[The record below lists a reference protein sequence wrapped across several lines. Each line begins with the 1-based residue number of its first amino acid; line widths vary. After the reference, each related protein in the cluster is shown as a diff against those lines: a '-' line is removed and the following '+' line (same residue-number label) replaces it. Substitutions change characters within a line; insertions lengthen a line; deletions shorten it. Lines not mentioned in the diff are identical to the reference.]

1 MNNEAA
7 GEQSQKQERVR
18 NKPGSGSGS
27 GSGLSPLKRMPIV
40 EQARLL
46 KGAQSGI
53 LHQEARGYSNL
64 QLHMLPAGPRTSSF
78 WLPSFLASHC
88 QSIPGKAANMN
99 PQKADGLSSDL
110 WCPPSQDT

>member
-1 MNNEAA
+1 MNNKAA

-27 GSGLSPLKRMPIV
+27 GISPLKRMPIV

-53 LHQEARGYSNL
+53 LHQEARGYSNP
-64 QLHMLPAGPRTSSF
+64 QLHMLPAGPRPSSF
-78 WLPSFLASHC
+78 CLPRFLASHC
-88 QSIPGKAANMN
+88 QSIPRKAANMN
-99 PQKADGLSSDL
+99 PQKADGPSSDW